1 MLYKMKK
8 GEILMKKTRF
18 LALIL
23 VAVIMAMGAGYAWWV
38 DASTVTGEINTGTMD
53 VSVGFANIHKPPNT
67 TGTIEESEDEKLIT
81 FSAGNLY
88 PTKYNNNDDSTF
100 GKIHFSLENRGTIPV
115 KLRDIEFDLIN
126 PESPLWVDLET
137 SIHIHK
143 GTVRL
148 PNGKS
153 LGNSKSLTGTNPI
166 RGKLKDLDTLLL
178 GSQLNDVELMPGEAI
193 WFGNE
198 DPELASIRYW
208 VNKDSGNET
217 QNQEIGFTLK
227 FNWKQFNE

>member
-1 MLYKMKK
+1 
-8 GEILMKKTRF
+8 MKKTRF
-18 LALIL
+18 LALVL
-23 VAVIMAMGAGYAWWV
+23 VVVIMGMGAGYAWWT

-53 VSVGFANIHKPPNT
+53 VSVGFANIHKPPHT
-67 TGTIEESEDEKLIT
+67 TGSIEQSEDEKLIT
-81 FSAGNLY
+81 FTAGNLY
-88 PTKYNNNDDSTF
+88 PTAYNNNDNKTF

-115 KLRDIEFDLIN
+115 KLGDIEFELIN
-126 PESPLWVDLET
+126 PDSPLWDDLEA
-137 SIHIHK
+137 SIHIHR

-148 PNGKS
+148 PNGTS
-153 LGNSKSLTGTNPI
+153 LGNSESLTGTNPL

-178 GSQLNDVELMPGEAI
+178 GSGLSTVELLPGEAI

-208 VNKDSGNET
+208 IDKDSTNET
-217 QNQEIGFTLK
+217 QGQDIGFTLK